1 MLATPNHQEIDH
13 RTIKLIVGIN
23 ALSLAPLTSLLAAT
37 PLTSISAS
45 FHEGGW
51 SQSIF
56 IGFLFAISAFLLAY
70 NGLSRIEMVLSKVA
84 AVAALGVALFPCRC
98 DSHTELVRYVHSVS
112 ALVMF
117 LVLTYFCF
125 AFFKRAKAKGYA
137 QAKTRA
143 MMYALCGVI
152 IVLSVAVLVLDQLLG
167 GVVRAA
173 VPRLVLYGEAA
184 GLTAFGVSWL
194 TASRV
199 LPVLTRPDERFSPL
213 RDTNPV

>member
-1 MLATPNHQEIDH
+1 
-13 RTIKLIVGIN
+13 
-23 ALSLAPLTSLLAAT
+23 
-37 PLTSISAS
+37 
-45 FHEGGW
+45 
-51 SQSIF
+51 
-56 IGFLFAISAFLLAY
+56 
-70 NGLSRIEMVLSKVA
+70 
-84 AVAALGVALFPCRC
+84 
-98 DSHTELVRYVHSVS
+98 
-112 ALVMF
+112 
-117 LVLTYFCF
+117 
-125 AFFKRAKAKGYA
+125 
-137 QAKTRA
+137 

-173 VPRLVLYGEAA
+173 VPRLVFYGEAA